1 LFYWKKK
8 YLCGELYN
16 HKKQPI
22 MATIQEKYT
31 SWETIQK
38 EHPDK
43 FVLLENPVY
52 NPRPHLKEAI
62 LLYKHKSR
70 KRVYAKANELKPH
83 YSTIVYTG
91 GMRGD
96 RINELYTF
104 VL

>member
-1 LFYWKKK
+1 MKSRL
-8 YLCGELYN
+8 
-16 HKKQPI
+16 
-22 MATIQEKYT
+22 A

-38 EHPDK
+38 EYPDR

-52 NPRPHLKEAI
+52 DPRPHLKEAV

-70 KRVYAKANELKPH
+70 RKVIEKELELKPP

-91 GMRGD
+91 GIRGD
-96 RINELYTF
+96 RANEYTF

>member
-1 LFYWKKK
+1 MKPKV
-8 YLCGELYN
+8 
-16 HKKQPI
+16 
-22 MATIQEKYT
+22 T

-38 EHPDK
+38 DYPDR

-70 KRVYAKANELKPH
+70 DKVYDKAIELNPS
-83 YSTIVYTG
+83 YATIVYTG
-91 GMRGD
+91 GARLD
-96 RINELYTF
+96 KVNNEYTF

>member
-1 LFYWKKK
+1 MKPR
-8 YLCGELYN
+8 
-16 HKKQPI
+16 H
-22 MATIQEKYT
+22 T

-38 EHPDK
+38 EYPDS

-70 KRVYAKANELKPH
+70 RKVIDKELELKPQ
-83 YSTIVYTG
+83 YSTIKYTG
-91 GMRGD
+91 GARLD
-96 RINELYTF
+96 KVNNQYTF

>member
-1 LFYWKKK
+1 MKSKL
-8 YLCGELYN
+8 
-16 HKKQPI
+16 
-22 MATIQEKYT
+22 T

-38 EHPDK
+38 EYPDR

-52 NPRPHLKEAI
+52 DPRPHLKEAE

-70 KRVYAKANELKPH
+70 RKVIEKELELKPH

-91 GMRGD
+91 GIRGD
-96 RINELYTF
+96 RANEYTF